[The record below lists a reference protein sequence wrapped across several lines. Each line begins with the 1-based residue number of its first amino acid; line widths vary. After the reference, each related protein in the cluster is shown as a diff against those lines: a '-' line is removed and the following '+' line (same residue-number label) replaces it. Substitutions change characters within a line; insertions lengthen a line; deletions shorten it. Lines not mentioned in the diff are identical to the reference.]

1 MAAGDQITVTR
12 FNNLR
17 NRIETIL
24 GTGSTD
30 SGYGQTL
37 PSGIASTVSS
47 GATITANNHG
57 RGASGVPATTGGLL
71 EGVERIKRHQTNTGV
86 TVTLPEP
93 AQGTSI
99 LNSLYDSL
107 ESEMSTLETSPN
119 RFRISTDASQSSNT
133 EVRADTIPANWNTV
147 RTHTVT
153 VTFANA
159 DAARYFFNAGSEIR
173 FSFQVNYSSG
183 GTVDGTKD
191 GRWKNLIDRRV
202 ASGLLSVNFGYT
214 GTSANTGS
222 PATSTGWYDL
232 TAGAAATQIFS
243 RVDTGTYSGNDINIT
258 AAKNAGSTALTFV
271 ISFNDDGSFG
281 ATPPGDEQVTST
293 FTSYVN
299 SFRATGN
306 YVQVNQPTFAG
317 TVV

>member
-1 MAAGDQITVTR
+1 MAAGDSITVLR

-24 GTGSTD
+24 GTGSGD

-37 PSGIASTVSS
+37 PSGISSTLTA
-47 GATITANNHG
+47 GTLITANHHG

-93 AQGTSI
+93 AVGTSI
-99 LNSLYDSL
+99 LDSLYTTL
-107 ESEMSTLETSPN
+107 EGEMSTLETTAN
-119 RFRISTDASQSSNT
+119 RFRLSTDAAQSTNT
-133 EVRADTIPANWNTV
+133 EVRADTIPANWNTT

-153 VTFANA
+153 VTFASAN
-159 DAARYFFNAGSEIR
+159 DARYFFNAGGEIR
-173 FSFQVNYSSG
+173 FSYQVNYSTG
-183 GTVDGTKD
+183 GTVDGTKN

-202 ASGLLSVNFGYT
+202 TGGLASVNFGHT
-214 GTSANTGS
+214 GTSANVGI
-222 PATSTGWYDL
+222 PATTTGWYDL
-232 TAGAAATQIFS
+232 TAGAAATQIFT
-243 RVDTGTYSGNDINIT
+243 RVDTGTYSGNDLTIT
-258 AAKNAGSTALTFV
+258 AAKNSTSTALTFV
-271 ISFNDDGSFG
+271 ISFNDDGVFG
-281 ATPPGDEQVTST
+281 NTPPGDELVTAT

-306 YVQVNQPTFAG
+306 FVQVAQPTFGGSVA
-317 TVV
+317 

>member
-17 NRIETIL
+17 NRIATIL
-24 GTGSTD
+24 GTGSGD

-37 PSGIASTVSS
+37 PSGIASTVSA
-47 GATITANNHG
+47 GASITANNHG

-93 AQGTSI
+93 AVGTSI
-99 LNSLYDSL
+99 LNSLYDTL
-107 ESEMSTLETSPN
+107 ESEMSTLETAAN
-119 RFRISTDASQSSNT
+119 KFRLSSNTAQSTNT
-133 EVRADTIPANWNTV
+133 EVRADTIPANWNTS

-153 VTFANA
+153 VTFASAN
-159 DAARYFFNAGSEIR
+159 DARYFFNAGGEIR
-173 FSFQVNYSSG
+173 FSYQVNYSTG
-183 GTVDGTKD
+183 GTVDGTKN

-202 ASGLLSVNFGYT
+202 TGGLTSVNFGYT
-214 GTSANTGS
+214 GTSANVGT
-222 PATSTGWYDL
+222 PATGTGWYDL
-232 TAGAAATQIFS
+232 TAGAAATQIFT
-243 RVDTGTYSGNDINIT
+243 RVDTGTYSGNDITIT

-271 ISFNDDGSFG
+271 IRFNDDGTFG
-281 ATPPGDEQVTST
+281 GTPPGDESVTVT
-293 FTSYVN
+293 FNSYVN
-299 SFRATGN
+299 SYRATGN
-306 YVQVNQPTFAG
+306 YVQVAQPTFAG